1 MIDLFCLVAD
11 KSMEASISGL
21 LNRPESLGIRPI
33 TREIVVHDRRDPGCF
48 HYAAD
53 FLDGFRSRARQAVVI
68 LDREWDGVP
77 ANTATEVEELLE
89 TRLRRNGMGD
99 WARAV
104 VIEPELE
111 AWVFSG
117 SQHVESVLGWNGRAP
132 GLREALTSRNLW
144 EAGADK
150 PGDPKTAMEWALEQV
165 RVPWSSSIFGDL
177 ARKVSTRSCKD
188 RAFQRLRGLLQDW
201 YPPLG

>member
-1 MIDLFCLVAD
+1 M
-11 KSMEASISGL
+11 
-21 LNRPESLGIRPI
+21 
-33 TREIVVHDRRDPGCF
+33 
-48 HYAAD
+48 
-53 FLDGFRSRARQAVVI
+53 I
-68 LDREWDGVP
+68 LDREWGGVP

-117 SQHVESVLGWNGRAP
+117 SQHVESVLGWSGRAP

-201 YPPLG
+201 YPPIG

>member
-77 ANTATEVEELLE
+77 ANTATE
-89 TRLRRNGMGD
+89 
-99 WARAV
+99 
-104 VIEPELE
+104 
-111 AWVFSG
+111 
-117 SQHVESVLGWNGRAP
+117 
-132 GLREALTSRNLW
+132 
-144 EAGADK
+144 
-150 PGDPKTAMEWALEQV
+150 TAMEWALEQV

-177 ARKVSTRSCKD
+177 ARKVSVSVEEPASLRFGNGL
-188 RAFQRLRGLLQDW
+188 AFDESQLVGSMLDGVTIHVGGLVREVEDEPQFEAGVRDGGPDARVAGFGYGALEVGMGIDVEHAPDLVELGVPARL
-201 YPPLG
+201 